1 MQGSWLNYAHRTQ
14 VVGVC
19 EYRND
24 NHYKFCT
31 KQVCNGKNFK
41 YRRFFLIIICAN
53 SRVFQTRPTSEC
65 MDGWSGALVCP
76 DAAGHYYAVGV
87 FHSHRGNCELGT
99 EKAPT
104 RYGGV
109 SACNLLF

>member
-1 MQGSWLNYAHRTQ
+1 
-14 VVGVC
+14 
-19 EYRND
+19 
-24 NHYKFCT
+24 
-31 KQVCNGKNFK
+31 
-41 YRRFFLIIICAN
+41 
-53 SRVFQTRPTSEC
+53 

-104 RYGGV
+104 RYYSRV
-109 SACNLLF
+109 SAF

>member
-1 MQGSWLNYAHRTQ
+1 
-14 VVGVC
+14 
-19 EYRND
+19 
-24 NHYKFCT
+24 
-31 KQVCNGKNFK
+31 
-41 YRRFFLIIICAN
+41 
-53 SRVFQTRPTSEC
+53 

-104 RYGGV
+104 RYWGV
-109 SACNLLF
+109 FVFSWALYLKRTKKKKCCTLGFGTVNRVEMQSMILVVVN

>member
-1 MQGSWLNYAHRTQ
+1 
-14 VVGVC
+14 
-19 EYRND
+19 
-24 NHYKFCT
+24 
-31 KQVCNGKNFK
+31 
-41 YRRFFLIIICAN
+41 
-53 SRVFQTRPTSEC
+53 

-104 RYGGV
+104 RYWGGV
-109 SACNLLF
+109 RMQFIILI